1 MGTDMQKNPNNEVE
15 VELQAL
21 SRGLTHLIFRNVQLV
36 EEVHVKQM
44 PIDDKIMKMPNIEI
58 NNRIYSLLSTWLY
71 GTEEERLELL
81 RHIRFNSFYGCGS
94 WDAARKVDI

>member
-1 MGTDMQKNPNNEVE
+1 MGTHMQKNPNNEVE